1 MRLLLLRWL
10 INAVSLLLVA
20 RIVPDFRIEGCLA
33 AMIAALVFGFVN
45 ATLGVALRVL
55 ALPFTLVTLGL
66 FLIVVNAVLLKVAA
80 AISPGFEVKTWKAAL
95 VGALLLALISIVLN
109 WLLL

>member
-1 MRLLLLRWL
+1 MRFLLLRWL
-10 INAVSLLLVA
+10 ISAVSLLLVA
-20 RIVPDFRIEGCLA
+20 RIVPDFRIEGCLV

-45 ATLGVALRVL
+45 ATLGVVLRFL
-55 ALPFTLVTLGL
+55 AFPLTLLTLGF

-80 AISPGFEVKTWKAAL
+80 AITPGFEVKTWKAAL
-95 VGALLLALISIVLN
+95 VGALLLALISMVLN